1 MAMKSSLEAGTSYG
15 AKYSCCE
22 WHLRAFCFQWLWTRT
37 SRTPMGFGIAT
48 LYEKNKLNFRE
59 EGYPQ
64 EEHVKEQ
71 QVEGSFSAWRTKW
84 EICCVWEEKRGP
96 PDLPPVHLPSD
107 PDFPMFDP
115 FFSLW
120 WGDSQ
125 IHLLFAHAEICSHVA
140 LWWPIFS
147 MTEKSKQGMMN
158 SISLCFCSVWKHG
171 MQLNSS
177 SSS

>member
-1 MAMKSSLEAGTSYG
+1 
-15 AKYSCCE
+15 
-22 WHLRAFCFQWLWTRT
+22 
-37 SRTPMGFGIAT
+37 MGFGIAT

-115 FFSLW
+115 FLSPC
-120 WGDSQ
+120 GEE
-125 IHLLFAHAEICSHVA
+125 IHKYISYSPMQRFA
-140 LWWPIFS
+140 L
-147 MTEKSKQGMMN
+147 M
-158 SISLCFCSVWKHG
+158 
-171 MQLNSS
+171 
-177 SSS
+177 